1 MEIIFALILGLN
13 VYEFIIKGVMD
24 PKKNQLVDIVDVRTK
39 SIDKKYSKII
49 EKDAKIIE
57 KDDSSSYYSNGV
69 LQDSEVKWVLE
80 DF

>member
-13 VYEFIIKGVMD
+13 VYEYIIKGVMD
-24 PKKNQLVDIVDVRTK
+24 PKKNQLVDIVDVRSK
-39 SIDKKYSKII
+39 SIDKKYS
-49 EKDAKIIE
+49 KIIE

-69 LQDSEVKWVLE
+69 LLDSEVKWVLE